1 VVDLTD
7 DSPDPTP
14 VPNPPAEEGRKCT
27 LGCGQWIPRDEWHDH
42 QLAHAQ
48 VPTLQP
54 PHVLAETERGRDG
67 CYSGVTATD
76 RFRRVWGRAAGGG
89 DCYAARTQPT
99 ARDALH
105 RRRPRHGC
113 EPVST
118 VPTTTVSYVWVVLLT
133 LTPMRS
139 VAMAGNAL
147 LRELNASRQSNR
159 GEQVAAAASTS
170 TSTSA
175 QPPTLIIAT
184 WNLYGPAEQG
194 DASSLRAIVKAL
206 RESNADVIM
215 IQCSTQHQYLA
226 TQLNS

>member
-1 VVDLTD
+1 
-7 DSPDPTP
+7 
-14 VPNPPAEEGRKCT
+14 
-27 LGCGQWIPRDEWHDH
+27 
-42 QLAHAQ
+42 
-48 VPTLQP
+48 LQP

-76 RFRRVWGRAAGGG
+76 RFRRVWGRAAGGGDCYAARTQPTTQHLWGRAAGGG